1 MLGSCEFLFTASLL
15 SDKQHKKKEMENP
28 ERGIADNKTIDRIVG
43 KPELSKYIKLRKK
56 STLFDFL

>member
-1 MLGSCEFLFTASLL
+1 
-15 SDKQHKKKEMENP
+15 MENP